1 MALTKEQYNRIMRVL
16 DERRSDAAQ
25 SLRARKE
32 EIAGKI
38 PAYESCGEELRK
50 LNREEMKARF
60 AGDTDAV
67 RRLTEQREELIRTRE
82 GLLKEYGYPVD
93 YLELPCTCRICGDTG
108 FTENREKCSC
118 FKKLEAELV
127 NSEAGL
133 PGFLGGA
140 DFDRIDTS
148 VYENSA
154 PMPDL
159 PRGSKPFTQ
168 KQYMEQGILPAIRS
182 YLDRFEEPGSHNLF
196 LTGPAGTGKT
206 YLTAC
211 IAGKVME
218 KLHTCI
224 YIGAAELFELAA
236 NVTFGRGETEI
247 LAARLDTLTHCDLLI
262 IDDLGTEFLTDLAR
276 TEMFSLIS
284 RRLSLGLSTI
294 ISSNMDLNTV
304 EQAYGDRVASRIKGN
319 YRILPF
325 FGADLRLRRMAESKK
340 KA

>member
-25 SLRARKE
+25 KLKERRE
-32 EIAGKI
+32 EIEQKI
-38 PAYESCGEELRK
+38 PAYSSCGEELLK
-50 LNREEMKARF
+50 LNRGEMKARF
-60 AGDTDAV
+60 SKDTETV
-67 RRLTEQREELIRTRE
+67 RRLAIQREELIRTRE
-82 GLLKEYGYPVD
+82 GLLKEYGYPAD
-93 YLELPCTCRICGDTG
+93 YLELPCTCKVCKDTG
-108 FTENREKCSC
+108 FTGEKEKCVC

-133 PGFLGGA
+133 PGFLKGA
-140 DFDRIDTS
+140 DFDHLDTS

-159 PRGSKPFTQ
+159 PKGSKPFTQ
-168 KQYMEQGILPAIRS
+168 KAYMEQLMIPAVGA
-182 YLDRFEEPGSHNLF
+182 YLNRFEEPGSHNLF

-224 YIGAAELFELAA
+224 YIGAAELFDLAA
-236 NVTFGRGETEI
+236 SVTFGRGEAEI
-247 LAARLDTLTHCDLLI
+247 LAARLDTVTHCDLLI

-325 FGADLRLRRMAESKK
+325 FGADLRLRKLAETKK
-340 KA
+340 KV